1 MRNIEFEELKKS
13 FWKVVNLCNGF
24 NNDCWCRSIV
34 TEQFD
39 LDGDLSKQDDKVV
52 IGSAVMSEEEAEYF
66 VYLHNKQLD
75 GYMDMKF
82 ND

>member
-1 MRNIEFEELKKS
+1 MLPCPEKM
-13 FWKVVNLCNGF
+13 VG
-24 NNDCWCRSIV
+24 
-34 TEQFD
+34 
-39 LDGDLSKQDDKVV
+39 
-52 IGSAVMSEEEAEYF
+52 MSEEEAEYF